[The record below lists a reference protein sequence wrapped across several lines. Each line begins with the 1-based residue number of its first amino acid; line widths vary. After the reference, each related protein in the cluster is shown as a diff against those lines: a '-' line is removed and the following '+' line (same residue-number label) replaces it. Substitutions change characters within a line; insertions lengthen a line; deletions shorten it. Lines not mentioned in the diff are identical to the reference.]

1 MKEVFILVGAVFV
14 LFVGLRFWY
23 VKKGR
28 DA

>member
-1 MKEVFILVGAVFV
+1 MKDVFIFIGAVFV

-28 DA
+28 DV